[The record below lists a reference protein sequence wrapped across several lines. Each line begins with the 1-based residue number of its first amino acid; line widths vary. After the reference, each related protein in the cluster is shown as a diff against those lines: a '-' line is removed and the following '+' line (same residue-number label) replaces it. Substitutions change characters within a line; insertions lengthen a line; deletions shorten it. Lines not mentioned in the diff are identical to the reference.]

1 MSELEKATYDRGFYN
16 GIREARQIFAKHL
29 NASTSTDE
37 IKWDNVSK
45 TEILSEIDNFMMKNE
60 SYPQPQL
67 TIPKSIADEL
77 EEEIEEAYSNN
88 YIRSY
93 SDVGAYMEVITN
105 GLDEDSELYKF
116 MFPDNDALLG
126 CSHRNIIYLYLVDN
140 DLVKVVEG

>member
-60 SYPQPQL
+60 SYPQPLL
-67 TIPKSIADEL
+67 TIPKNIAEMIDKEIMADAVTKFAMFHEGFERLWLSDEL
-77 EEEIEEAYSNN
+77 EMYCADKENYALASAYLA
-88 YIRSY
+88 
-93 SDVGAYMEVITN
+93 G
-105 GLDEDSELYKF
+105 K
-116 MFPDNDALLG
+116 AL
-126 CSHRNIIYLYLVDN
+126 RV